1 MIPDTPT
8 PELTPPAEAAD
19 APANLA
25 AAIESTDAPAP
36 TPPNDAE
43 PTAVT
48 VAADAAPDA
57 LAAPEA
63 PDAADV
69 SDAADIAHAADT
81 AAVDAT
87 PASTAPAGP
96 PDMSPAVCADRLADL
111 FPALF
116 GAGRALPIKL
126 RIQADIQQRAP
137 GVFNKKSLSIFLHRA
152 TTSTAY
158 IRALAQMPQR
168 LDLDGAPAGEV
179 AEEHRVAATAELE
192 RRRVIVEAR
201 RATERDAQRQA
212 AAEARRAQSAQGAP
226 QPQAAAADG
235 SATPDTQTPRPP
247 SPPRP
252 PRAPRPPRQD
262 AAPRRDGPPR
272 QQDPR
277 PPRDPQSAPQ
287 GPEGHEGRDGR
298 DARDPRARRDP
309 RPPRAPMAAPPPSGD
324 ASLAAPVAMA
334 TAAPAATAPAVVYSA
349 AELEARRERGA
360 LLRAWESSTLTRA
373 NFCVLKR
380 VAENTLDAQLEL
392 ARKEQGDRPPPPRA
406 APQAPRQEWRADG
419 PRRDG
424 PRDGPG
430 NGPRRSGG
438 PSRGPR

>member
-247 SPPRP
+247 RP
-252 PRAPRPPRQD
+252 PRPPRQD

>member
-87 PASTAPAGP
+87 PTSTAPAGP

-247 SPPRP
+247 RP
-252 PRAPRPPRQD
+252 PRPPRQD

-309 RPPRAPMAAPPPSGD
+309 RPPRPPMAAPPPSGD

>member
-247 SPPRP
+247 RP
-252 PRAPRPPRQD
+252 PRPPRQD

-309 RPPRAPMAAPPPSGD
+309 RPPRPPMAAPPPSGD